1 MHIFEILFQIF
12 ENLKPCIRDIIAYM
26 FQFLKKWVSIE
37 LLAILETHRGRE
49 ICCKGG
55 IELLQNEE
63 FIQEFVEEA
72 EGHVEAIESGL
83 LQMAQKKGDPGHINN
98 LFRCVHSI
106 KGTAGFF
113 GLEKI
118 VKLSHTMENLF
129 GEIRNGRIQLNDYM
143 IDVLLSANDYLRQMI
158 KNVFESENMD
168 IDQHVANITSI
179 VKNAPLQEQNL
190 PLGKNKEDETPKK
203 NSSGI
208 VLEDSIRVHINLL
221 NDLMNLASELVLG
234 RNQLLRAL
242 EDHHKSI
249 PGIEPI
255 LQNVDRIT
263 TELQET
269 IMQTRMQPLGNV
281 FNKFPRLIREL
292 SRKTKKDIRLEMSG
306 TDVELDKSIIE
317 SLADPLTHLIR
328 NAVDHGIEPAS
339 ERLKAEKEEV
349 GLISLKAYH
358 EGGHVIIDIMDDGQG
373 MDEEKIRQKAVE
385 KGLIQAEEAA
395 EMRDEEILQMIF
407 LPGFSTSST
416 VTDMSGRGVGMD
428 VVKTNIE
435 KMGGTIEIFT
445 QKGRGTTFRLN
456 LPLTLAIISSIIV
469 EVKGQKFALPQV
481 NLQEIVRI
489 KPGDSER
496 RIEYANGVRV
506 LRLRNRLLP
515 LISLSEILGLHEE
528 KVHESRLSTIIRVL
542 VLKIGSK
549 RFGLIVD
556 AIHDGEEILVK
567 PLPSYLKDCKAYS
580 GVTIL
585 GDGSIAMILDPEG
598 IIAVSGLKFTDELV
612 EDSGESDISDA
623 YEGKREPILLFKCS
637 GHEVFGLSLSMI
649 SRVEEICR
657 EDIQTIGD
665 KEYIK
670 YRYRTLRI
678 IRPEDYLPVNKRDS
692 DSQKLY
698 VLVAKNTDSPIGILV
713 EKIYDTILISAE
725 QSRENIKARGIMGT
739 AFWNNT
745 IVLLL
750 DLSELFELA
759 APKLCDK
766 AAADLSAN

>member
-1 MHIFEILFQIF
+1 
-12 ENLKPCIRDIIAYM
+12 
-26 FQFLKKWVSIE
+26 
-37 LLAILETHRGRE
+37 
-49 ICCKGG
+49 
-55 IELLQNEE
+55 LLQNEE

-72 EGHVEAIESGL
+72 EGHVDEIEFGL
-83 LQMAQKKGDPGHINN
+83 LQVAQKKGDSEYINK

-129 GEIRNGRIQLNDYM
+129 GEVRNGRIQLSDYM

-168 IDQHVANITSI
+168 IDQHIDRITSI
-179 VKNAPLQEQNL
+179 IKDAPLQEYSL
-190 PLGKNKEDETPKK
+190 PPGKNKEEDAPRKR
-203 NSSGI
+203 SSGI
-208 VLEDSIRVHINLL
+208 VVEDSIRVHISLL

-242 EDHHKSI
+242 ENHHKSI

-263 TELQET
+263 TELQER

-306 TDVELDKSIIE
+306 TDVELDKSIVE

-339 ERLKAEKEEV
+339 ERIKLGKEEV
-349 GLISLKAYH
+349 GLISIKAYH
-358 EGGHVIIDIMDDGQG
+358 EGGHVIIDIADDGRG
-373 MDEEKIRQKAVE
+373 LDEEKIRQKAIE
-385 KGLIQAEEAA
+385 RGLIQAEDIAK
-395 EMRDEEILQMIF
+395 MSDEELLEMIF
-407 LPGFSTSST
+407 LPGFSTSQT
-416 VTDMSGRGVGMD
+416 VTDISGRGVGMD

-435 KMGGTIEIFT
+435 KLGGAIEIFT
-445 QKGRGTTFRLN
+445 QREKGTTFRLN

-469 EVKGQKFALPQV
+469 EVMGQKFALPQV

-496 RIEYANGVRV
+496 RIEYANGIKV
-506 LRLRNRLLP
+506 LRLRNKLLP

-528 KVHESRLSTIIRVL
+528 GSNEARTSSIIRVL

-556 AIHDGEEILVK
+556 VIHDGEEILVK
-567 PLPSYLKDCKAYS
+567 PLPGYLKDCKAYS

-598 IIAVSGLKFTDELV
+598 IAAVSGLKFTDELIG
-612 EDSGESDISDA
+612 DSGESNIIDA
-623 YEGKREPILLFKCS
+623 YEEKREPILLFKCS
-637 GHEVFGLSLSMI
+637 GHEIFGLSLSMI
-649 SRVEEICR
+649 SRVEEIKR
-657 EDIQTIGD
+657 DDIQTIGD
-665 KEYIK
+665 REYIK
-670 YRYRTLRI
+670 FRDRTLRI
-678 IRPEDYLPVNKRDS
+678 IRPEDYIPVNKKRTDN
-692 DSQKLY
+692 QKLY
-698 VLVAKNTDSPIGILV
+698 VLVVKNTYSPIGILV
-713 EKIYDTILISAE
+713 EKIYDTIMISMG
-725 QSRENIKARGIMGT
+725 QSQKDIKARGIMGT
-739 AFWNNT
+739 AFWDNV

-750 DLSELFELA
+750 DLYELFEMAVPELNER
-759 APKLCDK
+759 
-766 AAADLSAN
+766 SAEI